1 VAAGLAFVQVLW
13 LLVLR
18 ILHRE
23 VVGQITDVEN
33 LRSVFLSISRSLD
46 RLATAARTEAFWTG
60 DYLSKLHDSLDI
72 GWQSLSLME
81 LTFSLLESELIAK
94 TYSLAAAA
102 AAATEAGANEATV
115 AKQVVLPMR

>member
-1 VAAGLAFVQVLW
+1 
-13 LLVLR
+13 
-18 ILHRE
+18 
-23 VVGQITDVEN
+23 
-33 LRSVFLSISRSLD
+33 
-46 RLATAARTEAFWTG
+46 
-60 DYLSKLHDSLDI
+60 
-72 GWQSLSLME
+72 ME